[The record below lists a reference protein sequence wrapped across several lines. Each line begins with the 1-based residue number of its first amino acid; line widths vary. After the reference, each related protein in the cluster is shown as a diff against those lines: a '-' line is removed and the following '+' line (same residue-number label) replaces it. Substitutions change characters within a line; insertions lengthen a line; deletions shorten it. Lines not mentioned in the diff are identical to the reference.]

1 MNCRS
6 GGVLLTVAL
15 LSSFPVFAVAVP
27 GRQADESKAAPKEE
41 AYAVQGKD
49 AAVEYVL
56 ETFLSLA
63 SGAYGDTDHDAEF
76 YREFCRHYGIDSSWP
91 SAELLGTAH
100 RRVYDEW
107 SERLAQARKD
117 ANYKDLTGRDP
128 NEWLT
133 RALGQA
139 FGEVYEGLARDG
151 LDLSLEEFIVRIEFQ
166 NRGSFTRFS
175 SDPPSKEKDE
185 RHAQLFWSG
194 AAETSRSAAQYRS
207 EEVDR

>member
-6 GGVLLTVAL
+6 GGVLLIVAS
-15 LSSFPVFAVAVP
+15 LSSTSLFSAALPS
-27 GRQADESKAAPKEE
+27 RQEDPSKSSATE
-41 AYAVQGKD
+41 QGYEIRGED

-63 SGAYGDTDHDAEF
+63 SGAYGDTDHDPEL
-76 YREFCRHYGIDSSWP
+76 YREFCRLYGIDSSWP
-91 SAELLGTAH
+91 AAEVLGTAH
-100 RRVYDEW
+100 RRIYDEW

-117 ANYKDLTGRDP
+117 ADYKDLTGQDP

-133 RALGQA
+133 KALGQA
-139 FGEVYEGLARDG
+139 FGEVYEGLSRDG
-151 LDLSLEEFIVRIEFQ
+151 LDLSLEEFIARIEFQ

-175 SDPPSKEKDE
+175 SDPPSREKEE

-194 AAETSRSAAQYRS
+194 ASETSRAAAQYRS
-207 EEVDR
+207 EEVDQ

>member
-6 GGVLLTVAL
+6 GGVLLVVAS
-15 LSSFPVFAVAVP
+15 LSSTSLFAATLP
-27 GRQADESKAAPKEE
+27 IRQKDASKSTAMEQTYE
-41 AYAVQGKD
+41 VRGED

-63 SGAYGDTDHDAEF
+63 SGAYGDTDHDPEF
-76 YREFCRHYGIDSSWP
+76 YREFCRLYGIDSNWP
-91 SAELLGTAH
+91 SAEVLGTAH
-100 RRVYDEW
+100 RRIYDEW

-117 ANYKDLTGRDP
+117 ADYKDLTGQDP

-133 RALGQA
+133 KALGQA
-139 FGEVYEGLARDG
+139 FGEVYEGLSRDG
-151 LDLSLEEFIVRIEFQ
+151 LDLSLEEFITRIEFQ

-175 SDPPSKEKDE
+175 SDPPSEEKKE

-194 AAETSRSAAQYRS
+194 ASQTSHTAAQYRA
-207 EEVDR
+207 EEVDQ